1 MPILLPED
9 MNIKL
14 PRMLKVRQKF
24 ESAQID
30 DVAARITEIMHEEK
44 IASLVYP
51 GQKVAVAVGSRMI
64 DRIGI
69 VVKQVILELKALGA
83 EPFIVTAMGSHGG
96 GTAEGQLGILY
107 SYGIT
112 EESCGCPI
120 IASME
125 VKEIGRTEEGHPVRI
140 DKQAAEADAVIVV
153 NRIKAHTAFRGPY
166 ESGLMKMMTI
176 GMGKHEGAKVCHEA
190 GFGVMHHLVP
200 LFGKVIM
207 QNANIAFGLALI
219 ENAYDELCLAKALLP
234 EEIIT
239 EEPGLLEYSKSLMGS
254 ILFKNA
260 DVLIVD
266 NIGKNFSGEGA
277 DPNISGRFP
286 TPYATG
292 GLNAE
297 RRVCLGLSEE
307 SHGCGYGVGLFDTIS
322 RRMFEQ
328 MDLDATYT
336 NAITNT
342 VLGAVAIPVIMP
354 SDREAIMTALYSC
367 NNADRSNPRIVRI
380 ANTAQIEEIYISEAM
395 VEEAKANPNIELIS
409 EPAPFD
415 FDKDGNFTGF

>member
-1 MPILLPED
+1 MATYTDMIKVVNLPKMVKIRQSFSRPRVE
-9 MNIKL
+9 NVAEAVLGELSRPEISQRIK
-14 PRMLKVRQKF
+14 PG
-24 ESAQID
+24 AT
-30 DVAARITEIMHEEK
+30 VAIT
-44 IASLVYP
+44 A
-51 GQKVAVAVGSRMI
+51 GSRG
-64 DRIGI
+64 IGDI
-69 VVKQVILELKALGA
+69 VTILKTVVDFCRAKGA
-83 EPFIVTAMGSHGG
+83 EPFIFPAMGSHGG
-96 GTAEGQLGILY
+96 GTAEGQLGILH

-328 MDLDATYT
+328 LDLDATYT

>member
-1 MPILLPED
+1 
-9 MNIKL
+9 
-14 PRMLKVRQKF
+14 ML
-24 ESAQID
+24 
-30 DVAARITEIMHEEK
+30 
-44 IASLVYP
+44 
-51 GQKVAVAVGSRMI
+51 
-64 DRIGI
+64 
-69 VVKQVILELKALGA
+69 
-83 EPFIVTAMGSHGG
+83 
-96 GTAEGQLGILY
+96 
-107 SYGIT
+107 
-112 EESCGCPI
+112 
-120 IASME
+120 
-125 VKEIGRTEEGHPVRI
+125 
-140 DKQAAEADAVIVV
+140 
-153 NRIKAHTAFRGPY
+153 FR
-166 ESGLMKMMTI
+166 S
-176 GMGKHEGAKVCHEA
+176 
-190 GFGVMHHLVP
+190 
-200 LFGKVIM
+200 
-207 QNANIAFGLALI
+207 
-219 ENAYDELCLAKALLP
+219 
-234 EEIIT
+234 
-239 EEPGLLEYSKSLMGS
+239 
-254 ILFKNA
+254 
-260 DVLIVD
+260 
-266 NIGKNFSGEGA
+266 SGEGA

-328 MDLDATYT
+328 LDLDATYT

>member
-1 MPILLPED
+1 MATYTD
-9 MNIKL
+9 MIKVINL
-14 PRMLKVRQKF
+14 PRMAKIRQSF
-24 ESAQID
+24 PRPRVE
-30 DVAARITEIMHEEK
+30 DVPAAVMAELSRPEISERIK
-44 IASLVYP
+44 P
-51 GQKVAVAVGSRMI
+51 GAVVAITAGSRGI
-64 DRIGI
+64 SGI
-69 VVKQVILELKALGA
+69 VEILRTTVEFCRQRGA
-83 EPFIVTAMGSHGG
+83 KPFIFPAMGSHGG
-96 GTAEGQLGILY
+96 GTAEGQLGILH

-112 EESCGCPI
+112 EESCGCPV

-125 VKEIGRTEEGHPVRI
+125 VKVIGNTDEGHPVCI
-140 DKQAAEADAVIVV
+140 DRHAAEADAVIVV

-200 LFGKVIM
+200 LFGNVIM
-207 QNANIAFGLALI
+207 KNANIAFGLALI
-219 ENAYDELCLAKALLP
+219 ENAYDELCFAKALLP
-234 EEIIT
+234 EEIVT
-239 EEPGLLEYSKSLMGS
+239 EEPKLLEYSKSLMGS
-254 ILFKNA
+254 ILFKNT
-260 DVLIVD
+260 DVLIID

-292 GLNAE
+292 GLEAE
-297 RRVCLGLSEE
+297 RRVCLGLSPE

-328 MDLDATYT
+328 LDLDATYT

-367 NNADRSNPRIVRI
+367 NNADRNNPRIVRI
-380 ANTAQIEEIYISEAM
+380 ANTAQIEEIYVSEAM
-395 VEEAKANPNIELIS
+395 LEEAKAHPDIEVIS
-409 EPAPFD
+409 EPAPFE
-415 FDKDGNFTGF
+415 FDGDGYFTGF